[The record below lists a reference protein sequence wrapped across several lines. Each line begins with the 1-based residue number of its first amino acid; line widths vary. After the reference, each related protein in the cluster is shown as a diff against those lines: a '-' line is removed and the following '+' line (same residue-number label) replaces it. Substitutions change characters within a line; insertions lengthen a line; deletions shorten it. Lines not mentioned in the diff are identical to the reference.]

1 MANNIN
7 QIKAVIEAN
16 LATIRDAYYAALNSD
31 SSPEGVK
38 TARANYAAAIAT
50 CRTNAKQLFDNQASF
65 TANEYEATNA
75 VLELG
80 YSLSKVGIRKFPTPT
95 TADIGRIYGIFVDN
109 SLETGSKLL
118 TGYNTSI
125 PLGEFITSFES
136 LTGQS
141 LIDFLSSV
149 TVDNQPLAR
158 TIKIDVGIGASGG
171 TADIGGTGAT
181 GFTGDCDSTMMC
193 EDCCFTRY
201 NQGPNGEITL
211 EDGKIVYPFDP
222 VTNPL
227 GYVEEVLQC
236 DKSHTRKKYIRC
248 EGETE
253 FREIEEPGL
262 SAYHGVHNFSYQKVV
277 GYEPKPYYDPDVT
290 RDPEDPNIGRYQGP
304 TLIGTRTNIDTSSKR
319 CSFVD
324 PITGKNCEIRI
335 EEKCYC
341 SSSSSLHFSNWGM
354 KPCSWTPQWTDGPP
368 PPGWCDA
375 IRNYIKQHPELSI
388 CLPPE
393 CKNTVYTGED
403 ETIFIPVAQ

>member
-7 QIKAVIEAN
+7 QIKAAIEAN
-16 LATIRDAYYAALNSD
+16 LAKIRDAYYAALNSD

-38 TARANYAAAIAT
+38 TARANYATALKSAQLNA
-50 CRTNAKQLFDNQASF
+50 RTLVNAQTPFEKG
-65 TANEYEATNA
+65 EYETLSA
-75 VLELG
+75 VTELG
-80 YSLSKVGIRKFPTPT
+80 YSPSKFRMVKSSPPKS
-95 TADIGRIYGIFVDN
+95 ADVGRIYGIFVDN

-118 TGYNTSI
+118 TEYNTSI

-158 TIKIDVGIGASGG
+158 TIKINVGIGASGG
-171 TADIGGTGAT
+171 TADVGGTGAT
-181 GFTGDCDSTMMC
+181 GSTGDCDSFMIC
-193 EDCCFTRY
+193 KDCCLTGHNR
-201 NQGPNGEITL
+201 GPNGEITL

-227 GYVEEVLQC
+227 GYVEEVLKC

-262 SAYHGVHNFSYQKVV
+262 SANHRDHTFSYQKVV
-277 GYEPKPYYDPDVT
+277 GYKPKPYYDPDVT
-290 RDPEDPNIGRYQGP
+290 RDPKDPNIGRYQGP
-304 TLIGTRTNIDTSSKR
+304 TLIGTISNIDTSSKR

-341 SSSSSLHFSNWGM
+341 SSSSSLQFSNWGM

-375 IRNYIKQHPELSI
+375 IRNYIKQHPELPI

-403 ETIFIPVAQ
+403 GTIFIPVAQ